1 MESLER
7 TKGEI
12 TEETSTSQGGAFSGA
27 VTGVP
32 GEDSVKKNPVYHMI
46 QCLES
51 LKQLSSG
58 ESSQKGDKATQD
70 LVLGLKNMASYLHDL
85 QSREEFRARD
95 GPNVVVSILNDGFGN
110 RDIVFSGFAV
120 VAAASTGNKDTK
132 ESFMNLKIEEL
143 ILQALTKSRDTRG
156 ESSIDLNVSVYD
168 AIHILLTAD
177 DTRFP
182 PSQICGNARK
192 FAQTGIVEVLLQVM
206 NTAALSERF
215 LAAIALDAI
224 ALNDKICAI
233 IFQKGGTARVLSCLQ
248 SILPD
253 TEFSTDP
260 DKTVTKACCS
270 LLSKLAGMDTD
281 DIISEESLGT
291 LIDLISEQSLGTLV
305 YLSGTPCYYDSSVLQ
320 EMMSLISILSLKSP
334 ACAFEAGVG
343 KLTIKV
349 MKDFPAAQILQWRCC
364 LIIRNLAVK
373 NSENIKIMLENG
385 VETLIRQAKQTHA
398 ICKDAATD
406 ALRRLELDDYYV

>member
-1 MESLER
+1 
-7 TKGEI
+7 
-12 TEETSTSQGGAFSGA
+12 
-27 VTGVP
+27 
-32 GEDSVKKNPVYHMI
+32 MI

-58 ESSQKGDKATQD
+58 ESSQKGDRVLIRCQATRD

-95 GPNVVVSILNDGFGN
+95 GPKVVVRILNDGFGN
-110 RDIVFSGFAV
+110 RDILFSGFAV

-132 ESFMNLKIEEL
+132 ESFMNLNIEEL
-143 ILQALTKSRDTRG
+143 ILQALSKSRHARG
-156 ESSIDLNVSVYD
+156 ESSIDLNVSLYD
-168 AIHILLTAD
+168 AIHILLTPD

-224 ALNDKICAI
+224 AFNNKICAI
-233 IFQKGGTARVLSCLQ
+233 IIQKGGTARVLSCLQ
-248 SILPD
+248 SVLPD
-253 TEFSTDP
+253 IFGTDQ
-260 DKTVTKACCS
+260 DKAVTKACCS
-270 LLSKLAGMDTD
+270 LFSKLARSP
-281 DIISEESLGT
+281 ILSEESLAEV
-291 LIDLISEQSLGTLV
+291 SKRSLAALV
-305 YLSGTPCYYDSSVLQ
+305 YLSGTPCYSDSSVLQ

-373 NSENIKIMLENG
+373 NSENIKIMVENG

-406 ALRRLELDDYYV
+406 ALMCLELDDYYV